1 MNSSRAWLV
10 WGTAVAAYMVAVL
23 QRSSLGVAGV
33 EAAERFEISA
43 SLLSSLG
50 VIQIV
55 VYAALQVPVGMVLDR
70 IGPRALI
77 VFGGVLMLTGQLMLA
92 VTPTLGFALAGRLL
106 VGAGDAMTF
115 ISVLKLLS
123 FWFSGRILPQASQ
136 WTGNIGQLGQILSV
150 VPFSWLLQ
158 SFGWTTAFAS
168 AGAASAV
175 VLLLVLVF
183 VANSPHGA
191 GPGESAKDL
200 RQSLRQLKDAM
211 RRPGTQL
218 GFWSH
223 FITQSPGTVF
233 VLLWGFP
240 FMVGALDYSHE
251 LAAGLLVL
259 LVVAGFIAG
268 PTLGILSAL
277 FPLRRSNLVLGAVT
291 VILGSWAVVLAW
303 PAEPPLW
310 LVSILIFTMGVG
322 GPGSL
327 IGFDFARQFNPQRN
341 LGSAT
346 GIVNVGGFLAT
357 FVIMFCMGIVLDV
370 VNQQRVADGLPDD
383 LFSWEGFR
391 VAFLVQ
397 FVVVG
402 FGIGAMLH
410 ARRRTRRLLREE
422 EGIQVAPLWVVWGRE
437 WKRRRRGGRPGQS
450 MQ

>member
-1 MNSSRAWLV
+1 
-10 WGTAVAAYMVAVL
+10 MVAVL

-33 EAAERFEISA
+33 EAADRFEISA

-50 VIQIV
+50 VVQIM

-70 IGPRALI
+70 VGAKALI
-77 VFGGVLMLTGQLMLA
+77 FTGAALMLA
-92 VTPTLGFALAGRLL
+92 GQLTLAVAPDLGLALIGRVL

-115 ISVLKLLS
+115 ISVLRLLS
-123 FWFSGRILPQASQ
+123 FWFSGRILPQVSQ

-158 SFGWTTAFAS
+158 SVGWTAAFAT

-175 VLLLVLVF
+175 ILLLVLVL
-183 VANSPHGA
+183 VSNSPRGEDSSDS
-191 GPGESAKDL
+191 PGTL
-200 RQSLRQLKDAM
+200 RHSVRQLKEAL

-223 FITQSPGTVF
+223 FITQAPGSVF
-233 VLLWGFP
+233 ALLWGFP
-240 FMVGALDYSHE
+240 FLVGALGYSHA
-251 LAAGLLVL
+251 LAAGLLAL
-259 LVVAGFIAG
+259 LVVAGLIAG
-268 PTLGILSAL
+268 PVLGLLSAL
-277 FPLRRSNLVLGAVT
+277 FPLRRSNLVLAAVT
-291 VILGSWAVVLAW
+291 VTLAVWAVVLAW
-303 PAEPPLW
+303 PTEPPMW
-310 LVSILIFTMGVG
+310 LVSILIFTLGVG

-327 IGFDFARQFNPQRN
+327 IGFDFARQFNPRRN

-357 FVIMFCMGIVLDV
+357 FIIMFLMGAVLDL
-370 VNQQRVADGLPDD
+370 VNQWRMSNGLPDD

-391 VAFLVQ
+391 LAFVVQ

-402 FGIGAMLH
+402 AGIAAMMN
-410 ARRRTRRLLREE
+410 ARRRTRLLLHEE
-422 EGIQVAPLWVVWGRE
+422 EGIQVAPLWVVWVRE
-437 WKRRRRGGRPGQS
+437 RKRRRRGEGPGQS

>member
-1 MNSSRAWLV
+1 
-10 WGTAVAAYMVAVL
+10 MVAVL

-33 EAAERFEISA
+33 EATERFEISA

-50 VIQIV
+50 VVQIV

-70 IGPRALI
+70 VGPKALI
-77 VFGGVLMLTGQLMLA
+77 VFGGVLMLAGQLTLA
-92 VTPTLGFALAGRLL
+92 FTPDLSFALLGRVL

-115 ISVLKLLS
+115 ISVIRLLS
-123 FWFSGRILPQASQ
+123 YWFSGRILPQASQ

-158 SFGWTTAFAS
+158 NFGWSTAFAS
-168 AGAASAV
+168 AGVASAV
-175 VLLLVLVF
+175 ALVLVLLF
-183 VANSPHGA
+183 VANSPQKD
-191 GPGESAKDL
+191 ESAESAPTL
-200 RQSLRQLKDAM
+200 RQSLRQLTDALK
-211 RRPGTQL
+211 RPGTQL

-233 VLLWGFP
+233 ALLWGFP
-240 FMVGALDYSHE
+240 FMVGGLHYSHE
-251 LAAGLLVL
+251 LAAGLLAL
-259 LVVAGFIAG
+259 LVVAGMVVG
-268 PTLGILSAL
+268 PILGLLSAL
-277 FPLRRSNLVLGAVT
+277 FPLRRSNLVLTAVT
-291 VILGSWAVVLAW
+291 VILSTWAVVLAW
-303 PAEPPLW
+303 PTEPPLW

-357 FVIMFCMGIVLDV
+357 FVIMLLMGMVLDF
-370 VNQQRVADGLPDD
+370 VNQWRMTNGFPDE

-391 VAFLVQ
+391 IAFLVQ

-402 FGIGAMLH
+402 AGIAAMLH
-410 ARRRTRRLLREE
+410 ARGRTRRLLHEE
-422 EGIQVAPLWVVWGRE
+422 EGIQVAPLWVVWVRE
-437 WKRRRRGGRPGQS
+437 SKRRRSGGRPGQS